1 MDKQDEQHKHLFI
14 VRHAQAET
22 SSPTQRD
29 FDRELTPTGVAEACR
44 MGGYLKQAGVALAVV
59 FASPAVRALDT
70 ARFMSEQVGY
80 DPERIV
86 VNPALYE
93 EYALQAFMEM
103 IAAIPE
109 DKPSAMVVAHNPK
122 QTYLAEYLTRTE
134 VGSIPTAGVVH
145 VLFENKRWVEVGAGT
160 GRLVWFKTPNKP
172 D

>member
-1 MDKQDEQHKHLFI
+1 MDKHLFI

-44 MGGYLKQAGVALAVV
+44 MGGHLKQAGVAPDVV
-59 FASPAVRALDT
+59 FASPAVRALTT
-70 ARFMSEQVGY
+70 AQLMSEQVGY
-80 DPERIV
+80 DPDRV
-86 VNPALYE
+86 VINPALYE

-109 DKPSAMVVAHNPK
+109 DHASAMVVAHNPK

-134 VGSIPTAGVVH
+134 IGSIPTAGVVY
-145 VLFENKRWVEVGAGT
+145 VLFENQRWAEASAGT
-160 GRLVWFKTPNKP
+160 GSLVWFKTPNGP
-172 D
+172 GE